1 METRKVTV
9 TVTRTYLKTATVE
22 IDVPINIQD
31 DELVDHLVESEKLDE
46 LVEEGI
52 YQASLNAGDTE
63 YQYSDPTNNTGGTL

>member
-1 METRKVTV
+1 METRKVKV
-9 TVTRTYLKTATVE
+9 TITRTYFKTAEVE